1 MRLAQLA
8 VFTVALLLLSGP
20 GLRGSGIDAVVPVA
34 VDTTTTTTV
43 LVVRHAERAKEEGRD
58 PALAPEGVARAEA
71 LAVALADAG
80 VTAIYATPFRR
91 TRETAAPLAARLGVE
106 IRETPV
112 AGGIEVHAREVARRV
127 VAENPGG
134 VVLVVGHSNTVPA
147 IVRELTGLPVPELSE
162 DAYGDLFIVQLPGE
176 GKARLIRARFGG

>member
-1 MRLAQLA
+1 
-8 VFTVALLLLSGP
+8 VA
-20 GLRGSGIDAVVPVA
+20 AAA
-34 VDTTTTTTV
+34 VDTTTTV
-43 LVVRHAERAKEEGRD
+43 LVVRHAERAREEGRD

-80 VTAIYATPFRR
+80 VTAIYATPYRR
-91 TRETAAPLAARLGVE
+91 TRETAAPLAARFGLE
-106 IRETPV
+106 IRATPV
-112 AGGIEVHAREVARRV
+112 AGGIEAHAREVARRV

-147 IVRELTGLPVPELSE
+147 IVRELTGLSVPELSE